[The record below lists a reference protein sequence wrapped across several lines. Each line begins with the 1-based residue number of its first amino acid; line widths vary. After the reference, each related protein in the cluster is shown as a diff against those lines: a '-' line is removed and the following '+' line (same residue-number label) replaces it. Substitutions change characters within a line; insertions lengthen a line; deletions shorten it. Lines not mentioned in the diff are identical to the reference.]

1 MLNKQLIGFVVG
13 YVVVLA
19 CASLITLLK
28 NSKKTTMNNMLR
40 LKSTLLTQV
49 DNKWHYQGVPFT
61 GVVFFDKEDSQIA
74 PFIVHNGA
82 ITEPYISPCI
92 ESPPSIMQVDQSAI
106 HSPDCRYDQLHDCW
120 NDVRLRYQ
128 DKSYAGMVYDFV
140 EGKCLYEN
148 YIDDD
153 GYSGNYITWNTD
165 SLLPVSFELLYKPD
179 GLTYSYDG
187 FRVDEVF
194 FSYADWRNMEEVEEV
209 RIKYNPVTKKVKKF
223 SATKGVLQD
232 KPYTSCPIPLPDVYK
247 MIDSYQTFTFDS
259 FLSLGLDKNIIN
271 ELFDIWSNNNSFQY
285 VERLLIS
292 GLDGLDGLADFSIFN
307 NKQVFGSLTEII
319 PLTEFSLETKERLK
333 MTAPNLKISL

>member
-1 MLNKQLIGFVVG
+1 
-13 YVVVLA
+13 
-19 CASLITLLK
+19 
-28 NSKKTTMNNMLR
+28 MNNMLR
-40 LKSTLLTQV
+40 LKSTLLTEV
-49 DNKWHYQGVPFT
+49 DSKWHYQAIPFT

-82 ITEPYISPCI
+82 ITEPYLSPCI

-106 HSPDCRYDQLHDCW
+106 HSPDCHYDQLPDCW
-120 NDVRLRYQ
+120 NDVRLCYQ
-128 DKSYAGMVYDFV
+128 DKSYEGMVYDFV
-140 EGKCLYEN
+140 DGKCLYEN

-209 RIKYNPVTKKVKKF
+209 RIKYNPVTKKVEKF
-223 SATKGVLQD
+223 SATKSVLQD

-259 FLSLGLDKNIIN
+259 FLSLDLGKNIIN
-271 ELFDIWSNNNSFQY
+271 ELFEIWSNNDSFQDI
-285 VERLLIS
+285 ERLLIY
-292 GLDGLDGLADFSIFN
+292 GLDGLTDFSIFN
-307 NKQVFGSLTEII
+307 NKEVFGSLKEIV
-319 PLTEFSLETKERLK
+319 LMGGSSLETPETTERLK
-333 MTAPNLKISL
+333 ATVPNLKIRSV

>member
-1 MLNKQLIGFVVG
+1 MVG

-140 EGKCLYEN
+140 EEKCLYEN

-209 RIKYNPVTKKVKKF
+209 RIKYSPVTKKVKKF

>member
-1 MLNKQLIGFVVG
+1 
-13 YVVVLA
+13 
-19 CASLITLLK
+19 
-28 NSKKTTMNNMLR
+28 MNNMLR

-140 EGKCLYEN
+140 EEKCLYEN

-209 RIKYNPVTKKVKKF
+209 RIKYNPVTKKVEKF
-223 SATKGVLQD
+223 SATKSVLQD

-259 FLSLGLDKNIIN
+259 FLSLDLGRNIIN
-271 ELFDIWSNNNSFQY
+271 ELFEIWSNNDSFQDI
-285 VERLLIS
+285 ERLLIY
-292 GLDGLDGLADFSIFN
+292 GLDGLTDFSIFN
-307 NKQVFGSLTEII
+307 NKEVFGSLKEIV
-319 PLTEFSLETKERLK
+319 LMGGSSLETPETTERLK
-333 MTAPNLKISL
+333 ATVPNLKIRSV

>member
-1 MLNKQLIGFVVG
+1 
-13 YVVVLA
+13 
-19 CASLITLLK
+19 
-28 NSKKTTMNNMLR
+28 MNNMLR